1 MKKVIKLEESD
12 LTKIVKRVIKEQ
24 KDNSYDAMDFFKR
37 KDPMWWRDKL
47 SDEMY
52 KIEENFKEMD
62 PADIV
67 EVLKRWTK
75 IFEGKIGERKEYYR
89 NY

>member
-37 KDPMWWRDKL
+37 NDPQWWRGKL
-47 SDEMY
+47 MDEMY
-52 KIEENFKEMD
+52 KIEEDFEDMD
-62 PADIV
+62 PKHIID
-67 EVLKRWTK
+67 VLKWWIRK
-75 IFEGKIGERKEYYR
+75 YEDKVDERKEYYR